1 MNKNQFQTSL
11 SDPLELLLELPDMK
25 FLGKIGNLT
34 GFLDGGE
41 SGDDDDPKLAVTAFL
56 LCTFREISTHA

>member
-1 MNKNQFQTSL
+1 
-11 SDPLELLLELPDMK
+11 MK

-41 SGDDDDPKLAVTAFL
+41 SGDDDDDPKLAVTTFL
-56 LCTFREISTHA
+56 LCTFREISTQV